1 MRSWL
6 MIDSFW
12 RAVAYCVH
20 PRVIALSLLPLAL
33 LIALALATGAFLWEP
48 ALNWVR
54 QQFESLPWLQTVAAW
69 LVMAGLG
76 ALNAVAAPMV
86 VIFLVTP
93 VIVMLALL
101 VVSVMLAPALA
112 RLVAQRRFAQL
123 AREQGAGFWSSLV
136 WALSSTL
143 LALLALVLTMPLW
156 LIPPLVLVLPPLIW
170 GWLTCRV
177 MAFDALAEHASRA
190 ERVALLHEHRWPLL
204 LMGLISGFLSA
215 APGVFW
221 ASGALFAAAF
231 VILAPLAIWVYT
243 LVFAFTALWYAHYCL
258 AALDA
263 ARRAV
268 AGTTTGTATG
278 TATSTPAG
286 APAARPRRDDDPID
300 VPARVVDPA
309 GTGLIESREPRKPQ

>member
-20 PRVIALSLLPLAL
+20 PRVIALSLLPLAVL
-33 LIALALATGAFLWEP
+33 VALALVTGALLWEP
-48 ALNWVR
+48 ALDWVR
-54 QQFESLPWLQTVAAW
+54 QQFDSLPWLQAVAAW
-69 LVMAGLG
+69 LMMAGLG
-76 ALNAVAAPMV
+76 ALKAVAAPMV

-101 VVSVMLAPALA
+101 VVSVMLSPALA
-112 RLVAQRRFAQL
+112 RMVAQRRFAHL
-123 AREQGAGFWSSLV
+123 ARERGAGFWGSLL
-136 WALSSTL
+136 WALGSTL
-143 LALLALVLTMPLW
+143 LALMALLLTMPLW

-190 ERVALLHEHRWPLL
+190 ERIALMREHRWPLL
-204 LMGLISGFLSA
+204 LMGLISGFLGA

-231 VILAPLAIWVYT
+231 VILAPMAIWVYT
-243 LVFAFTALWYAHYCL
+243 LVFAFTSLWYSHYCL

-263 ARRAV
+263 ARSAPTQPN
-268 AGTTTGTATG
+268 AGTGT
-278 TATSTPAG
+278 G
-286 APAARPRRDDDPID
+286 APAGDTID
-300 VPARVVDPA
+300 VPARVV
-309 GTGLIESREPRKPQ
+309 EPVAAAIPDTKKPE